1 MTKVMQLDIDKGGKK
16 RLIYTD
22 GTGRFPKQ
30 SRTGQNYIMVMAE
43 NDSDAILVEGMK
55 NRLAGEMV
63 RAYKVLIG
71 RLHASGIFPTKQVL
85 DNEIS
90 DLYKEAIESFKMEY
104 ELVPPHN
111 HEHAIRLR
119 GRSRPSRITSWQSS
133 AAPTRISHCTCGRTF
148 YNKQNTP

>member
-1 MTKVMQLDIDKGGKK
+1 MENNVEQEAHHKHDSQAYAKTKTIMTKVMQLEVDENGKK

-30 SRTGQNYIMVMAE
+30 SRTGQNYVMVMAE

-71 RLHASGIFPTKQVL
+71 
-85 DNEIS
+85 
-90 DLYKEAIESFKMEY
+90 
-104 ELVPPHN
+104 
-111 HEHAIRLR
+111 
-119 GRSRPSRITSWQSS
+119 
-133 AAPTRISHCTCGRTF
+133 
-148 YNKQNTP
+148 